1 MSVNTISS
9 NTTNNVLNSTAVSTV
24 TGTAST
30 ADATT
35 TASGFK
41 DMLAQS
47 SILPTQSLSP
57 EVLAA
62 TVSSTTVPTS
72 DYVFD
77 ALSVVGI
84 VPESNTFL
92 QAIRQMMGK
101 PLTPTATEP
110 SPTASTPLTT
120 FDALPP
126 ATPAMPTA
134 VSTAVV
140 STPTPTPT
148 PTPTSTPTTS
158 GTSSNAGSSSIFD
171 LLSTIEAQLNYQS
184 NDTSATATT
193 TPSTPTSE
201 TSVAA
206 ASETVTPSL
215 TPNAA
220 TNATQ
225 TAPYGD
231 LVQQYLTGAST
242 AASASVESA
251 LIKAMDQE
259 PQAA

>member
-9 NTTNNVLNSTAVSTV
+9 NATNSVLNSTTFSTV
-24 TGTAST
+24 TNTAST
-30 ADATT
+30 ADTST
-35 TASGFK
+35 SASGFK

-47 SILPTQSLSP
+47 SILPTQSLST

-101 PLTPTATEP
+101 PLTPTTIEP

-140 STPTPTPT
+140 STPTPT
-148 PTPTSTPTTS
+148 TS
-158 GTSSNAGSSSIFD
+158 GTSSNARS
-171 LLSTIEAQLNYQS
+171 
-184 NDTSATATT
+184 
-193 TPSTPTSE
+193 
-201 TSVAA
+201 
-206 ASETVTPSL
+206 
-215 TPNAA
+215 
-220 TNATQ
+220 
-225 TAPYGD
+225 
-231 LVQQYLTGAST
+231 
-242 AASASVESA
+242 
-251 LIKAMDQE
+251 
-259 PQAA
+259 